1 LTEKKTN
8 AEHGAAARAY
18 DCFSHRHY
26 FGTSTRSV
34 HLGEDAPYLVDVEA
48 KRFEPTNLPP
58 PLPSLS
64 TAVDEKI
71 AVLQQQWRER
81 TKVQDWN
88 DGVDRMMEEQQQ
100 EEEQE
105 AEQGENQHVQ
115 EYRQARVGVPQIFE
129 NAPEDV

>member
-1 LTEKKTN
+1 M
-8 AEHGAAARAY
+8 
-18 DCFSHRHY
+18 
-26 FGTSTRSV
+26 
-34 HLGEDAPYLVDVEA
+34 DVEA